1 MRIFA
6 AIDVGSFEL
15 TCRIFEYTAKNGMK
29 AIDTLRYQLD
39 LGNDTFTMGKIG
51 KDKLDE
57 LCSVLLSFRD
67 AMRSYRVDTYRACGT
82 SAIRETEN
90 TMILLDQITQRTGIK
105 IEVLS
110 NSEQRFLNYKAAAS
124 KGQEFRKIL
133 EKKTAILDIG
143 GGSIQI
149 SLFHEDTL
157 TSTQNIGLGVLR
169 LRELLERFA
178 GNREK
183 HERLLTEAIDG
194 ELISFQRLYLK
205 NKNVEHMV
213 LIDDYISPRMVRLQK
228 QKMQGMSMTYQQ
240 FCENGEY
247 FRNNGRVGR
256 EWLPE
261 IYEEGADQ
269 VFIASLLIRRCMK
282 LMGAKVLWTPGVT
295 LCDGIG
301 YEYGQKKGLLEV
313 GHDFEQDILACAL
326 QISKRYQGSPSQE
339 ETLETVC
346 LLIFDSMKKIHGLN
360 KRERLLLRLSAILHD
375 CGKYISIANMAECS
389 YQIVLSTEMIG
400 LSHRER
406 EMVANIIRYHQKP
419 FGYYEEVGAA
429 ASLDREAYMKIA
441 KLTAILKLGSALDGG
456 QGRKFE
462 DVRVVRKEN
471 LLMIT
476 VHTNED
482 MTRERGL
489 FERQA
494 DFFEEVYSIR
504 PLLRQK
510 KTVY

>member
-1 MRIFA
+1 
-6 AIDVGSFEL
+6 
-15 TCRIFEYTAKNGMK
+15 
-29 AIDTLRYQLD
+29 
-39 LGNDTFTMGKIG
+39 
-51 KDKLDE
+51 
-57 LCSVLLSFRD
+57 
-67 AMRSYRVDTYRACGT
+67 
-82 SAIRETEN
+82 
-90 TMILLDQITQRTGIK
+90 
-105 IEVLS
+105 
-110 NSEQRFLNYKAAAS
+110 
-124 KGQEFRKIL
+124 
-133 EKKTAILDIG
+133 
-143 GGSIQI
+143 
-149 SLFHEDTL
+149 
-157 TSTQNIGLGVLR
+157 
-169 LRELLERFA
+169 
-178 GNREK
+178 
-183 HERLLTEAIDG
+183 
-194 ELISFQRLYLK
+194 
-205 NKNVEHMV
+205 MV

-406 EMVANIIRYHQKP
+406 EMVANIETRYQI
-419 FGYYEEVGAA
+419 YEY
-429 ASLDREAYMKIA
+429 SLVKSI
-441 KLTAILKLGSALDGG
+441 T
-456 QGRKFE
+456 
-462 DVRVVRKEN
+462 
-471 LLMIT
+471 LLL
-476 VHTNED
+476 V
-482 MTRERGL
+482 
-489 FERQA
+489 
-494 DFFEEVYSIR
+494 
-504 PLLRQK
+504 
-510 KTVY
+510 